1 MGSLDHRQLS
11 EQLEHSLRFLLY
23 AVPVATSLRT
33 DAQRNR
39 DRIVVAAREAFAEH
53 GLDVGVE
60 QIARRAGVGMGTLYR
75 RFPTKESL
83 VHAIFEERIDTL
95 QPVID
100 RALGSGDPWEG
111 FVEVVLA
118 TVAQHAEDRG
128 FLQMVVL
135 RLGPDAVP
143 DDVRRRF
150 FAPLEELQERAQR
163 AGRMRSDLTAADL
176 PAIVRMAAASA
187 LAPGDPARDCRRH
200 VGLLLDGLRAA

>member
-1 MGSLDHRQLS
+1 MAS
-11 EQLEHSLRFLLY
+11 
-23 AVPVATSLRT
+23 SLRT

-39 DRIVVAAREAFAEH
+39 DRIVAAAREAFAEE

-83 VHAIFEERIDTL
+83 VHAIFEQRIDDL

-100 RALGSGDPWEG
+100 DALAGDDPWQG
-111 FVEVVLA
+111 FVDVLLA

-135 RLGPDAVP
+135 RLGPGVVP
-143 DDVRRRF
+143 NDVRRRF
-150 FAPLEELQERAQR
+150 FAPLEDLMARAQR
-163 AGRMRSDLTAADL
+163 AGSMREDVGAADL
-176 PAIVRMAAASA
+176 PAIARMAAASA
-187 LAPGDPARDCRRH
+187 LVPDDQGRDCRRH
-200 VGLLLDGLRAA
+200 VGLLLEGLRAHR

>member
-1 MGSLDHRQLS
+1 MAS
-11 EQLEHSLRFLLY
+11 
-23 AVPVATSLRT
+23 TLRT

-39 DRIVVAAREAFAEH
+39 DRIIAAAREAFAEE

-83 VHAIFEERIDTL
+83 VHAIFEQRVDAL

-100 RALGSGDPWEG
+100 RALTGEDPWQG
-111 FVEVVLA
+111 FVDVLQT
-118 TVAQHAEDRG
+118 TVAYHAEDRG
-128 FLQMVVL
+128 FLQMILL

-143 DDVRRRF
+143 DDVRHRF
-150 FAPLEELQERAQR
+150 FAPLEELLARAQR
-163 AGRMRSDLTAADL
+163 AARMRSDITAADL

-200 VGLLLDGLRAA
+200 VGLLLDGLRAP

>member
-1 MGSLDHRQLS
+1 
-11 EQLEHSLRFLLY
+11 
-23 AVPVATSLRT
+23 VATSLRT

-83 VHAIFEERIDTL
+83 VHAIFEERIDAL

-150 FAPLEELQERAQR
+150 FAPLEELLARAQR
-163 AGRMRSDLTAADL
+163 AARMRSDITAADL

-200 VGLLLDGLRAA
+200 VGLLLDGLRAP

>member
-1 MGSLDHRQLS
+1 M
-11 EQLEHSLRFLLY
+11 
-23 AVPVATSLRT
+23 PATLRT

-83 VHAIFEERIDTL
+83 VHAIFEQRIDDL

-100 RALGSGDPWEG
+100 RALAGADAWEG
-111 FVEVVLA
+111 FVDVLLA

-135 RLGPDAVP
+135 RMGPDAVP

-150 FAPLEELQERAQR
+150 FSPLEELLARAQR
-163 AGRMRSDLTAADL
+163 AGSVRGDVTAADL
-176 PAIVRMAAASA
+176 PAIVRMSAASA
-187 LAPGDPARDCRRH
+187 LSPFDPGRDCRRH
-200 VGLLLDGLRAA
+200 VGLLLDGLRAPAE

>member
-1 MGSLDHRQLS
+1 MATT
-11 EQLEHSLRFLLY
+11 LR
-23 AVPVATSLRT
+23 S

-83 VHAIFEERIDTL
+83 VHAIFQQRVDDL

-100 RALGSGDPWEG
+100 RALAGDDPWAG
-111 FVEVVLA
+111 FVDVLLA

-143 DDVRRRF
+143 AEVRRRF
-150 FAPLEELQERAQR
+150 FAPLDELLDRSQR
-163 AGRMRSDLTAADL
+163 AGRVRADISAADL

-200 VGLLLDGLRAA
+200 VGLLLDGLALQSD